1 MNSILPKL
9 CVICL
14 TYSKK
19 KVGPI
24 VVSDVARSAELE
36 VSLLER
42 LFERPLYSSYANI
55 LNGQEAVASYLSQRV
70 GLPFTNLVKVCVSSW
85 TSLTPFDQALT
96 DGMVVEL

>member
-1 MNSILPKL
+1 MYDLPD
-9 CVICL
+9 VF
-14 TYSKK
+14 KK
-19 KVGPI
+19 TKVGPI

-55 LNGQEAVASYLSQRV
+55 LNGQEAAASYLSQRV

-85 TSLTPFDQALT
+85 TSDQALT